1 MLTAV
6 GWIEG
11 VGLVDFLKAI
21 GSGVVL
27 IVVVYCDLVVAAADH
42 LRRLFGAK

>member
-1 MLTAV
+1 MLATV

-11 VGLVDFLKAI
+11 AGLVDFLKAI

-42 LRRLFGAK
+42 LRKVFGAK

>member
-1 MLTAV
+1 MLAAV

-11 VGLVDFLKAI
+11 GLVDFLKAI

-27 IVVVYCDLVVAAADH
+27 IVVVYCDLVAAAADH
-42 LRRLFGAK
+42 LRKLFGAK

>member
-1 MLTAV
+1 MLTPV
-6 GWIEG
+6 GGIEG